1 MLSKSQAR
9 AFFLA
14 GTGLCSVAFIGL
26 TVDTFSRIPDQTKR
40 ANITAEVKR
49 GKDLWE
55 SNNCMGCHTLFG
67 EGAYYAPELTKVYER
82 RGEQFIRG
90 MLTDPAAMYPG
101 ERKMQRYEF
110 SDEDKTALV
119 AFFKWA
125 GEVDL
130 NGFPPKPPLAQ
141 GTAMASKVDAQP
153 LVFKQTCT
161 ACHALDGSGGAVGPA
176 LDGVG
181 ARLDGDYLTRWLKDP
196 ASVKPG
202 TKMPKLPLTDAQVA
216 ELVTFLGSKR

>member
-9 AFFLA
+9 AFFLG

-26 TVDTFSRIPDQTKR
+26 TVDTFSRIPQQTR
-40 ANITAEVKR
+40 SASISAEVKR
-49 GKDLWE
+49 GKELWE

-90 MLTDPAAMYPG
+90 MLTDPSAMYPG
-101 ERKMQRYEF
+101 ERKMKRYEF
-110 SDEDKTALV
+110 SEEDKTALV

-141 GTAMASKVDAQP
+141 GTALASKTDAQP

-161 ACHALDGSGGAVGPA
+161 ACHSLDGAGGAVGPA

-181 ARLDGDYLTRWLKDP
+181 GRLDEAYLGKWLRDP
-196 ASVKPG
+196 PAVKPG
-202 TKMPKLPLTDAQVA
+202 TKMPKLPLTDAQIE
-216 ELVTFLGSKR
+216 ELVKFLGSKR

>member
-9 AFFLA
+9 AFFLI

-26 TVDTFSRIPDQTKR
+26 TVDTFSRIPAQTKH
-40 ANITAEVKR
+40 NEITEEVKR

-67 EGAYYAPELTKVYER
+67 EGAYYAPELTKVHER

-101 ERKMQRYEF
+101 ERKMQKYDF
-110 SDEDKTALV
+110 SEDDKSALV

-125 GEVDL
+125 GRVDL
-130 NGFPPKPPLAQ
+130 NGFPPAPPLAQ
-141 GTAMASKVDAQP
+141 GKAQTAKLDAQP

-161 ACHALDGSGGAVGPA
+161 ACHALDGQGGAVGPA

-181 ARLDGDYLTRWLKDP
+181 TRLEADYLREWLNDP
-196 ASVKPG
+196 ATVKPG
-202 TKMPKLPLTDAQVA
+202 TKMPKLGLTDAQVE
-216 ELVTFLGSKR
+216 ELVTFLGSKK